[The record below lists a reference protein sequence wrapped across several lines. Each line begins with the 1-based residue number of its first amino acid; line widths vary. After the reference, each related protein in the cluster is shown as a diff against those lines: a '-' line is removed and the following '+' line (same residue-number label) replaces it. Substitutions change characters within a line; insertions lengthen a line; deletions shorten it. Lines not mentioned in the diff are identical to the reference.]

1 MPIMQFLVGDSA
13 LLLDPILGCESSL
26 SLDTYQEKVRD
37 EDVAQVAKDVGLAG
51 ACLAPVSCL
60 LGLLSLMLV
69 RGALG

>member
-1 MPIMQFLVGDSA
+1 MQFLVGDSA

-51 ACLAPVSCL
+51 ACLMPSGIIESYV
-60 LGLLSLMLV
+60 
-69 RGALG
+69 GARCAGVNIGGM